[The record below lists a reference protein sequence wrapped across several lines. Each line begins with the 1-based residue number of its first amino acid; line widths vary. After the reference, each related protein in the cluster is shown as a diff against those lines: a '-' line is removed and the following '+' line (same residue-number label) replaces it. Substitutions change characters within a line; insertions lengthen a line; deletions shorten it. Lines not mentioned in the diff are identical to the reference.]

1 MQRYEFRAGTAINMK
16 LKHLAIE
23 ISRLNGFNNPKIE
36 LEQYITPGDLAARWI
51 LTTARLGD
59 LEQGSKVLDLG
70 CGTGVLGLGALIF
83 GASSATM
90 VDVDDDAIDIMLE
103 NARSLGVEGKVVPMC
118 EEITNVGN
126 IEADLVLCNPPWGKQ
141 KQGADS
147 NFIESI
153 KSLCLP
159 TYILHSSSAKHLE
172 AEFLRSSWHVQKLL
186 SSPFD
191 LGAIYPHHTKR
202 RMSTDATLWRLT
214 PP

>member
-1 MQRYEFRAGTAINMK
+1 MK

-103 NARSLGVEGKVVPMC
+103 NARSLGFEGKVVPMC
-118 EEITNVGN
+118 EEITNIGRLRTCV
-126 IEADLVLCNPPWGKQ
+126 VQPTMGK
-141 KQGADS
+141 
-147 NFIESI
+147 
-153 KSLCLP
+153 
-159 TYILHSSSAKHLE
+159 
-172 AEFLRSSWHVQKLL
+172 
-186 SSPFD
+186 
-191 LGAIYPHHTKR
+191 TKTR
-202 RMSTDATLWRLT
+202 C
-214 PP
+214 